1 MALEFANCGDKQNR
15 RWMRYN
21 IASPLP
27 VVVYSNDQRQIDAL
41 GNVIGEGGVSLFI
54 VAELPVGVE
63 VEMVFTYS
71 HSAQPI
77 RMRGVVRNRAAYL
90 FGIEFL
96 VQSAVEQMEFA
107 RLSKAFSTEAGL
119 N

>member
-1 MALEFANCGDKQNR
+1 MTLGFANCDDKQDR

-21 IASPLP
+21 LASPLP
-27 VVVYSNDQRQIDAL
+27 VVVYSNDQLQVDAL
-41 GNVIGEGGVSLFI
+41 GNVIGEGGVSLFV
-54 VAELPVGVE
+54 VADLPIGVE
-63 VEMVFTYS
+63 VEMLFTYS
-71 HSAQPI
+71 HSVQPI

-96 VQSAVEQMEFA
+96 VQSAVDRMEFA
-107 RLSKAFSTEAGL
+107 RLSKVFSTEVRL

>member
-1 MALEFANCGDKQNR
+1 MTLGFANCDDKQDR

-21 IASPLP
+21 LAFPLP
-27 VVVYSNDQRQIDAL
+27 VVVYSNDQLQVDAL
-41 GNVIGEGGVSLFI
+41 GNVIGEGGVSLFV
-54 VAELPVGVE
+54 VADLPIGVE
-63 VEMVFTYS
+63 VEMLFTYS
-71 HSAQPI
+71 HSVQPI

-96 VQSAVEQMEFA
+96 VEERMEFA
-107 RLSKAFSTEAGL
+107 QLSKAFSTEVGL